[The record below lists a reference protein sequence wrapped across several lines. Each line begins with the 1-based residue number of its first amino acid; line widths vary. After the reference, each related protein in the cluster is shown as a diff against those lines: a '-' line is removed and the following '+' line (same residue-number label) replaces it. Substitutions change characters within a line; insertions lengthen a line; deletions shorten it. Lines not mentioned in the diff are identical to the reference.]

1 MSGDASSGASSR
13 PDQPG
18 TDGEQT
24 ATLAAAS
31 RESES
36 AARDL
41 DAPEFG
47 PVTADDLT
55 REPIIGTI
63 KPGRDDIKTE
73 AWNPDQFTAF
83 TQSRVT
89 FRLIWV
95 LGGVLVLGAALLS
108 TTPLTK
114 ITAQDVTDF
123 FGIAFGAVVTLVTA
137 ATSFWF
143 GTERGRRDQG
153 RK

>member
-1 MSGDASSGASSR
+1 MPDDASSDAPSS

-18 TDGEQT
+18 THGEET
-24 ATLAAAS
+24 ATLAAAA
-31 RESES
+31 RESEA
-36 AARDL
+36 AARAL

-55 REPIIGTI
+55 REPIIETI

-73 AWNPDQFTAF
+73 TWNREKFTAS

-89 FRLIWV
+89 FGLI
-95 LGGVLVLGAALLS
+95 LVLVVVLLLGAALLS
-108 TTPLTK
+108 TTPWTK

-123 FGIAFGAVVTLVTA
+123 FGIAFSAVVTLVTA

-143 GTERGRRDQG
+143 GTERGRRDQD